1 MASTYLSRS
10 ISTTGDT
17 QTATISFWVK
27 RAAIASGSDYTMFST
42 GSANTDDFS
51 IFFDGHTSGVL
62 SRHSSSTVIYL
73 ATDRLF
79 RDTSAWYHIVV
90 EVDTTQATESNRVK
104 FYVNGVQETSFSTE
118 TYPSQNQNLRI
129 NESGYT
135 NYVGNLRGSSNY
147 FDGSM
152 AHFHLIDG
160 TAYDASTFGQ
170 TDATT
175 GIWSPKTAPSVTYG
189 TNGFFL
195 KFENSGSMGT
205 DSSGNGNNFTVNGTL
220 TQTVDTPSNVFP
232 TFNPLDVFNTGGR
245 SFSNGN
251 LTLTQANATGQ
262 GRSTLAVSKGKY
274 YAEFKLTSVGSGTA
288 FGVGKYEAN
297 GGIFANS
304 TDGSILNGS
313 GSLSGGSILVN
324 DIIGVALDATSQT
337 IKWYINNTLEATY
350 DYSSNSQLND
360 SEALCF
366 MGAGSST
373 SGTNVYSV
381 NFGNGFFGTT
391 QISSPSSDENG
402 NGLFTYAPPTGY
414 LALCT
419 KSINSQEYS

>member
-1 MASTYLSRS
+1 MASTYLQRTISS
-10 ISTTGDT
+10 AGSNTISTL
-17 QTATISFWVK
+17 SVWVK
-27 RAAIASGSDYTMFST
+27 LGNLGTARNIYSVSSGSTSVKVW
-42 GSANTDDFS
+42 
-51 IFFDGHTSGVL
+51 FDTSNQLVL
-62 SRHSSSTVIYL
+62 NAYEGSSTLNKITNRV
-73 ATDRLF
+73 F
-79 RDTSAWYHIVV
+79 RDTNSFYHILVRY
-90 EVDTTQATESNRVK
+90 DTTDGTAEDRVQL
-104 FYVNGVQETSFSTE
+104 YVNGTRETSFGTN
-118 TYPSQNQNLRI
+118 TNPSSSLDINLNENAFNQR
-129 NESGYT
+129 
-135 NYVGNLRGSSNY
+135 VGADQVPGDY

-152 AHFHLIDG
+152 AHFHWIDG
-160 TAYDASTFGQ
+160 TAYDASAFGE

-175 GIWSPKTAPSVTYG
+175 GIWKPKTAPSVTYG

-205 DSSGNGNNFTVNGTL
+205 DSSGNANNFTVNGTL